1 MKVKKALVIFNESC
15 TAEEINHIMDKLGF
29 GNTFVIDQE
38 WIVSNSSHV
47 PQWVLNR
54 IDVSGFDDVVRAFI
68 SYRLFDQMVEES
80 LTVVNIKVDDVLN
93 VETEEF
99 TDKNELMAILNEN
112 SDNLPIM
119 IKPLPPLEPASTV
132 DLIRAG
138 YAYSERSR
146 ARLMMSSKSHDEN
159 PLRKAF
165 LSRGLR

>member
-15 TAEEINHIMDKLGF
+15 TEEEVNHIMDELGF

-38 WIVSNSSHV
+38 WVLSNSSQV
-47 PQWVLNR
+47 PQWVKDR
-54 IDVSGFDDVVRAFI
+54 IDLSGFDEIVRAFI
-68 SYRLFDQMVEES
+68 AYRLFDQLVEET

-99 TDKNELMAILNEN
+99 TDKNHLMAILNDN

-119 IKPLPPLEPASTV
+119 IRPAPKLQPASV
-132 DLIRAG
+132 EELIRAG

-146 ARLMMSSKSHDEN
+146 ARLMMSSRSHEEN

-165 LSRGLR
+165 LSRG